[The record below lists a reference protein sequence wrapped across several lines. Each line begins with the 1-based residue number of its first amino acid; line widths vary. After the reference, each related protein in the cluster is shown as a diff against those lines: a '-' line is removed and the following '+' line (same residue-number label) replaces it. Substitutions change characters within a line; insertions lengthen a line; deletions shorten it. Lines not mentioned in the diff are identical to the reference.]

1 MSATDEERLARL
13 ALSQILEPGDFRIAG
28 VTAQLGG
35 VRLLELL
42 RSGEHDVP
50 KIDIAARLRTVDPG
64 RQLEIGQRSGMRY
77 VVPGDDE
84 WPEQMDP
91 LDEVTPLYE
100 RTGAPIG
107 LWVRGPLSLAALT
120 RSVAIVGARAATTYG
135 ADIASGIAAD
145 VGRAGFTVV
154 SGGAYGI
161 DIAAHRG
168 ALAVGTPTVCVVACG
183 ADRVYPPSHRRLF
196 DILARDGAIVSEQA
210 PGAAPT
216 RLRFLS
222 RNRLIAGA
230 ARGTVIVEASRRSG
244 ARNTATWATRLSRAV
259 MGVPGPVTSG
269 ASEGVHRLI
278 RSGEATLVTCG
289 EEVLEMVG
297 GMGEY
302 LVNEEPAP
310 TLPRDQVTLNEQ
322 RVLDAMPAG
331 TGARIDAI
339 AEASGISII
348 VVESALRV
356 LESRGLVTLAGDGW
370 RLTPVALQTPALP
383 VAQA

>member
-1 MSATDEERLARL
+1 
-13 ALSQILEPGDFRIAG
+13 
-28 VTAQLGG
+28 
-35 VRLLELL
+35 
-42 RSGEHDVP
+42 
-50 KIDIAARLRTVDPG
+50 
-64 RQLEIGQRSGMRY
+64 
-77 VVPGDDE
+77 
-84 WPEQMDP
+84 
-91 LDEVTPLYE
+91 
-100 RTGAPIG
+100 
-107 LWVRGPLSLAALT
+107 
-120 RSVAIVGARAATTYG
+120 
-135 ADIASGIAAD
+135 
-145 VGRAGFTVV
+145 
-154 SGGAYGI
+154 
-161 DIAAHRG
+161 
-168 ALAVGTPTVCVVACG
+168 
-183 ADRVYPPSHRRLF
+183 
-196 DILARDGAIVSEQA
+196 
-210 PGAAPT
+210 
-216 RLRFLS
+216 
-222 RNRLIAGA
+222 
-230 ARGTVIVEASRRSG
+230 GTVIVEASRRSG

-348 VVESALRV
+348 VVESSLRV

>member
-1 MSATDEERLARL
+1 MSATEEERLARL
-13 ALSQILEPGDFRIAG
+13 ALSQIFEPGDFRIAG
-28 VTAQLGG
+28 VTAQIGG
-35 VRLLELL
+35 VRLLDLL
-42 RSGEHDVP
+42 RTGEHNVSTV
-50 KIDIAARLRTVDPG
+50 DIAERLRGVDPAQ
-64 RQLEIGQRSGMRY
+64 QLEIGERNGMRY
-77 VVPGDDE
+77 VIPGDEE
-84 WPEQMDP
+84 WPRQMDP

-107 LWVRGPLSLAALT
+107 LWVRGPLSLTALA

-135 ADIASGIAAD
+135 ADVASGIAAD

-183 ADRVYPPSHRRLF
+183 GDRVYPPSHRRLF
-196 DILARDGAIVSEQA
+196 DLLARDGAIVSEQA

-216 RLRFLS
+216 RLRFLG
-222 RNRLIAGA
+222 RNRLIAA
-230 ARGTVIVEASRRSG
+230 AALGTVIVEASRRSG
-244 ARNTATWATRLSRAV
+244 ARNTATWTTRLNRPV

-269 ASEGVHRLI
+269 ASEGVHRLL
-278 RSGEATLVTCG
+278 RSGEATVVTCG

-302 LVNEEPAP
+302 LVNDEPAP

-331 TGARIDAI
+331 AGALVDVI

-348 VVESALRV
+348 VVEGALRV
-356 LESRGLVTLAGDGW
+356 LAGRGLVTLAGDGW
-370 RLTPVALQTPALP
+370 RLTPVALQTAALP
-383 VAQA
+383 IAQI

>member
-1 MSATDEERLARL
+1 MSASDQERLARL
-13 ALSQILEPGDFRIAG
+13 ALSQIFEPGDFRIAG
-28 VTAQLGG
+28 LTGQLGG

-50 KIDIAARLRTVDPG
+50 KVDVADRLHSIDPV
-64 RQLEIGQRSGMRY
+64 RQLEIGQSRGMRY

-84 WPEQMDP
+84 WPQQVDP
-91 LDEVTPLYE
+91 LDEVSPLYE

-107 LWVRGPLSLAALT
+107 LWVRGPLRLDSLAK
-120 RSVAIVGARAATTYG
+120 SVAIVGARAATTYG
-135 ADIASGIAAD
+135 ADVASEIAAH

-168 ALAVGTPTVCVVACG
+168 ALATGTPTVCMVACG
-183 ADRVYPPSHRRLF
+183 ADRVYPPSHVRLF
-196 DILARDGAIVSEQA
+196 DILAHDGAIVSEQA

-230 ARGTVIVEASRRSG
+230 ALGTVIVEASRRSG
-244 ARNTATWATRLSRAV
+244 ARNTANWTTRLSRPL
-259 MGVPGPVTSG
+259 MGVPGPVTSA
-269 ASEGVHRLI
+269 ASEGVHRLL
-278 RSGEATLVTCG
+278 RSGEATVVTCG

-302 LVNEEPAP
+302 LVNDEPAP
-310 TLPRDQVTLNEQ
+310 TLPRDTVTLREQ
-322 RVLDAMPAG
+322 QVLDAMPSD
-331 TGARIDAI
+331 TGAPAD
-339 AEASGISII
+339 EISLAAGLSIL
-348 VVESALRV
+348 VVEGALQV
-356 LESRGLVTLAGDGW
+356 MKARGLVTLAGDGW
-370 RLTPVALQTPALP
+370 RLTPVALQRSSD
-383 VAQA
+383 VAS